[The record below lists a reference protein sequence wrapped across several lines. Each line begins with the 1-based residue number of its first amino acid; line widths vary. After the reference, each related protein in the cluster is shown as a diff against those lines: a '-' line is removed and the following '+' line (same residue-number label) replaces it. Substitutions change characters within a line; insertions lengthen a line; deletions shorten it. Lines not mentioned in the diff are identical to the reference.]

1 MPEVFKIEL
10 DPVWWR
16 EFRRQTK
23 AAAGDLA
30 DVKDLLQR
38 AAKPVADAWRKRLP
52 GSLKGTVRTMRQ
64 SRQGIVRAGFR
75 SAHGDHPFLPWLEFG
90 GTVTW
95 YRQPQYGPFKRVPI
109 YGFRMRKVMS
119 LDRSRNAEGRWR
131 QPALE
136 SSIDEANHEF
146 SDGVQQILNRHFH
159 APG

>member
-1 MPEVFKIEL
+1 MSEVFKIEL
-10 DPVWWR
+10 DKKWWA

-38 AAKPVADAWRKRLP
+38 TGEPVAREWRQRLP
-52 GSLKGTVRTMRQ
+52 GSLKRTVRTMRQ

-75 SAHGDHPFLPWLEFG
+75 SPHGDHPFLPWLEFG
-90 GTVTW
+90 GGVTW
-95 YRQPQYGPFKRVPI
+95 YRKPAYGPFKRVPI

-119 LDRSRNAEGRWR
+119 LDRGRVPEGRWR

-136 SSIDEANHEF
+136 ASIDEADRVF
-146 SDGVQQILNRHFH
+146 ADGVQQILNKHFH
-159 APG
+159 APA